1 MCQTLSVTLG
11 GAYDGGGAYP
21 MALQSRELLQWVV
34 VWQHERWR
42 RKKEKEKKEGMEGER
57 VSAMPYSIK

>member
-34 VWQHERWR
+34 GWQHERWR
-42 RKKEKEKKEGMEGER
+42 RPLVLNTEVAEVIYPVR
-57 VSAMPYSIK
+57 